1 MATRKPAQ
9 TQPQPAN
16 LTIEDMR
23 TAIPKLERR
32 IKELEDFDPT
42 SIQRRYDP
50 RLEALEN
57 KLTDTIS
64 DVFGHGTIE
73 YHRFAPSS
81 LDCAGINMMYDTPL
95 HEVIHSVTES
105 KAREISN
112 LHTVIELFQE
122 KLADGGETPAARAR
136 RNFGDLDLHP
146 DIDRACSKLFADGH
160 YAEAVEN
167 GCKVLDMLVKMR
179 AMRTDP
185 GGTELMQL
193 VFSPKAPLLRYNDQI
208 TDSEKSEQQGMMF
221 LFAGAMLA
229 LRNPR
234 AHGLVQDH
242 PESAVEYLS
251 FLSMLAK
258 SLDRTT
264 GV

>member
-1 MATRKPAQ
+1 
-9 TQPQPAN
+9 
-16 LTIEDMR
+16 MR

-105 KAREISN
+105 KAREISMAILAIWGFAVVVGTN
-112 LHTVIELFQE
+112 RKRESVPVQQSIQKYDRRDPRSPMQGVYSDSNCTVE
-122 KLADGGETPAARAR
+122 
-136 RNFGDLDLHP
+136 
-146 DIDRACSKLFADGH
+146 
-160 YAEAVEN
+160 
-167 GCKVLDMLVKMR
+167 
-179 AMRTDP
+179 
-185 GGTELMQL
+185 
-193 VFSPKAPLLRYNDQI
+193 
-208 TDSEKSEQQGMMF
+208 EQTKGIYKC
-221 LFAGAMLA
+221 
-229 LRNPR
+229 P
-234 AHGLVQDH
+234 
-242 PESAVEYLS
+242 
-251 FLSMLAK
+251 
-258 SLDRTT
+258 
-264 GV
+264 